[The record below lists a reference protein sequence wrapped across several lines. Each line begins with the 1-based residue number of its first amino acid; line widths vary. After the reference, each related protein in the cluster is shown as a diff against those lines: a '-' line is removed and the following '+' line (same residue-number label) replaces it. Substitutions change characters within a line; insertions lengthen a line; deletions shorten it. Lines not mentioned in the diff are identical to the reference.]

1 MSSDQPA
8 QMPTKQ
14 PARKPDTP
22 LRRGW
27 TTGACAAAASAAAL
41 RAILSGQHSDSV
53 TIRLPKGEKPTFK
66 IHCSEKTPK
75 GWRTSIIKDAGDDP
89 DVTHGAE
96 IIVEVRP
103 LSHGAGHV
111 FKAGVGVGT
120 VTLPG
125 LPLNVGEPA
134 INPGPRGM
142 ISDALDAV
150 AEEFDAASDAEIT
163 VSIPNGEALAEKTM
177 NGRLGI
183 KGGLSVLGTTG
194 IVIPYS
200 CASWINS
207 IHRGVDVARNLNI
220 HHLVATTGSTSEAA
234 AMRAFP
240 DLPEQAFIDMGD
252 FVGGLLKYLRRHPV
266 PLLTIAGGMAKL
278 TKLAQGHLDLHSKRS
293 RVDFGQLAKS
303 ARARGASSDIQAA
316 IASANTA
323 MEAFGICKESNV
335 DLAYGIAREARETA
349 MASVAG
355 EIEITIILYDRAG
368 VQIATSQPDET
379 PDA

>member
-1 MSSDQPA
+1 MDRHENA
-8 QMPTKQ
+8 QKS
-14 PARKPDTP
+14 ARKPDGE

-41 RAILSGQHSDSV
+41 RAILSGQTSETI
-53 TIRLPKGEKPTFK
+53 TIRLPKGEKPTFRL
-66 IHCSEKTPK
+66 HRSEEIQG
-75 GWRTSIIKDAGDDP
+75 GWRASILKDAGDDP

-96 IIVEVRP
+96 IIVELQRKAP
-103 LSHGAGHV
+103 GIGHV
-111 FKAGVGVGT
+111 FSAGIGVGT

-125 LPLNVGEPA
+125 LPLAVGEPA

-150 AEEFDAASDAEIT
+150 AEEFDGTSDAEIT
-163 VSIPNGEALAEKTM
+163 VSIPNGETLAEKTM

-183 KGGLSVLGTTG
+183 KGGLSILGTTG
-194 IVIPYS
+194 VVIPYS

-220 HHLVATTGSTSEAA
+220 DHLIAATGSTSESA
-234 AMRAFP
+234 AMKEQP

-252 FVGGLLKYLRRHPV
+252 FAGGLLKYLRRHPV
-266 PLLTIAGGMAKL
+266 PRLTIAGGVAKL

-293 RVDFGQLAKS
+293 RVDLDQLAQLAS
-303 ARARGASSDIQAA
+303 TRGASNELQSR

-323 MEAFGICKESNV
+323 MEAFQLCQSEGV
-335 DLAYGIAREARETA
+335 DIGQAIAVGAKETA

-355 EIEITIILYDRAG
+355 EVAIDITVYDRSGNRVASTNSN
-368 VQIATSQPDET
+368 TSS
-379 PDA
+379 DA